1 MVKLSPILYLCLLV
15 PVSAKLRVTRQ
26 ISFGAKKSYPS
37 PPSPPSPPSFPSPQ
51 SPLSTPAP
59 PSPPSSDSVFFFGSK
74 KPTVSVEPEEISNNR
89 GNSGAGEWQENTVSS
104 GSGEWGPVVEDKTN

>member
-1 MVKLSPILYLCLLV
+1 MVKLSPILSLCLLV
-15 PVSAKLRVTRQ
+15 PVSARLRVTRQ

-37 PPSPPSPPSFPSPQ
+37 PPSPPS
-51 SPLSTPAP
+51 L

-74 KPTVSVEPEEISNNR
+74 KPTVSVVPEEISNNR